1 MRSEEWWCGAKNY
14 EAPRSINRAMPE
26 GLLIAGFPF
35 GISYHRPMKRE
46 RKRFLTSFEMTIRE
60 SLMSP
65 SLLVSSHLLRFHT
78 DDTEAGE
85 AQDGEAP
92 AGEVDVIAHLRDT
105 FQIGKDE
112 AGDGRAFIFSCKID
126 LQPV

>member
-1 MRSEEWWCGAKNY
+1 MTKISRFARNDKERK
-14 EAPRSINRAMPE
+14 
-26 GLLIAGFPF
+26 LLIPSHA
-35 GISYHRPMKRE
+35 S
-46 RKRFLTSFEMTIRE
+46 LATSHQ
-60 SLMSP
+60 SLVP
-65 SLLVSSHLLRFHT
+65 SHFLRFHT

-92 AGEVDVIAHLRDT
+92 AGEVDVVAHLRNT
-105 FQIGKDE
+105 LQIGKDE